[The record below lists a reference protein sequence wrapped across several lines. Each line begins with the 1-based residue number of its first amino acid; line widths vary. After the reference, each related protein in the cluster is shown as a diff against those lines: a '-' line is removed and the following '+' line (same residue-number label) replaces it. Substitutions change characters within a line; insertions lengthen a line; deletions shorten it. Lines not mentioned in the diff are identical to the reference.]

1 MTRFHSRTA
10 FSFFEILLAIIFIV
24 TGMVYL
30 FSLMSSSNQGT
41 MDSYHET
48 LAYSVA
54 QETLELVA
62 NLGYPRLRGMVL
74 NSNASLQKL
83 GYSSFQQVV
92 DVPLDDGSLITYPE
106 EYKRLE
112 RKIEITPSLSAYP
125 PPILVRVVVTV
136 RVREGFFR
144 RGAIVLGKLVGAE

>member
-1 MTRFHSRTA
+1 MTVLQRRSG
-10 FSFFEILLAIIFIV
+10 FSYFEILLAMIFIV
-24 TGMVYL
+24 AGMVYL
-30 FSLMSSSNQGT
+30 FSLMSSSTQGT

-48 LAYSVA
+48 LAYTVA

-62 NLGYPRLRGMVL
+62 NIGYPKLRALVL
-74 NSNASLQKL
+74 ANDATLQKL
-83 GYSSFQQVV
+83 GYSSYQQVV
-92 DVPLDDGSLITYPE
+92 DVPLGGSEKLAYPE

-112 RKIEITPSLSAYP
+112 RKIEISPNLSTDP
-125 PPILVRVVVTV
+125 PPPLVNVIVTV

>member
-1 MTRFHSRTA
+1 MIDRRNRRG
-10 FSFFEILLAIIFIV
+10 FSYFEILLAMIFIV
-24 TGMVYL
+24 SGMVYL
-30 FSLMSSSNQGT
+30 FSLMSSSTQGT

-48 LAYSVA
+48 LAYTVA

-62 NLGYPRLRGMVL
+62 NIGYPKLRALVL
-74 NSNASLQKL
+74 SNDATLQKL
-83 GYSSFQQVV
+83 GYSSYQQVV
-92 DVPLDDGSLITYPE
+92 DIPFSGSEKIAYPE

-112 RKIEITPSLSAYP
+112 RKIEISPSPAADPP
-125 PPILVRVVVTV
+125 PPIVRVVVTV